1 MTIPKESLFTN
12 LNLFAAFNYLDLNK
26 KGFICLNDIQEVLN
40 LKSDDENIIN
50 ELKNEFPN
58 NKYKINFDEFKTL
71 MISYAQEDMFNSIMR
86 KSVNNDDFSNSNYYY
101 TNDIIDE
108 NSFENSL
115 DNSIG

>member
-1 MTIPKESLFTN
+1 
-12 LNLFAAFNYLDLNK
+12 
-26 KGFICLNDIQEVLN
+26 
-40 LKSDDENIIN
+40 
-50 ELKNEFPN
+50 
-58 NKYKINFDEFKTL
+58 

-101 TNDIIDE
+101 TNDTIDE